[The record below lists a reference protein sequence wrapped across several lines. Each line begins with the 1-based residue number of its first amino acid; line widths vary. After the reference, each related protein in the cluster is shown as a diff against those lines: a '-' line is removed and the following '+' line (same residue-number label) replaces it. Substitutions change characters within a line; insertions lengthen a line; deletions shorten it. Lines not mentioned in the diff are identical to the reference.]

1 MAIRQERYIEQ
12 ILLITDANF
21 FKMKTSK
28 FFNLIFLTLI
38 ITACAVNKAWQD
50 KDNIT
55 FKEKAIN
62 EFLKTNLFK
71 KGKVHRI
78 DSLLLEKDIV
88 YIGINETNF
97 KVLASEDE
105 IEKIPECIEVKNSL
119 FIQGWKSKDFDVQK
133 SINLLKK
140 YGVLLDDTDENFFS
154 FNVEVDDTRKEL
166 AVYFCK
172 DNKSI
177 FKKVKSNIA
186 VGYYDIPKLKC
197 K

>member
-1 MAIRQERYIEQ
+1 
-12 ILLITDANF
+12 
-21 FKMKTSK
+21 MKTSN
-28 FFNLIFLTLI
+28 FFIVIFLLFIT
-38 ITACAVNKAWQD
+38 TACGVNRSLQV

-55 FKEKAIN
+55 FKDKAIN

-97 KVLASEDE
+97 KVLASENE
-105 IEKIPECIEVKNSL
+105 VEKIPECLEINNSL
-119 FIQGWKSKDFDVQK
+119 FIQGWKSKNFNAQH

-140 YGVLLDDTDENFFS
+140 YGVLLDNTDENFFS

-166 AVYFCK
+166 AIYFCK

-186 VGYYDIPKLKC
+186 VGYYNIPKLKC
-197 K
+197 KCIW